1 MERIDYEKIMEL
13 VEERK
18 YAAVRRELMEL
29 HPVDIAEIFSELDH
43 KVLPVVFRLLP
54 KETAAETFVELDS
67 EHQEAL
73 IQGFSDAEL
82 KNILS
87 ELFVDDTVDILE
99 EMPANVV
106 QRMLRHSSPETRKE
120 LNELLKYPDDSAGGL
135 MTTEY
140 VSLKEGMTV
149 EDAFIY
155 IKKTGI
161 DSETIYNMYVTD
173 SQRKLLGMVSI
184 RQLIFAER
192 NQTIG
197 ELMDDNVIS
206 VTTLED
212 KETVAN
218 MFSKYDLSVMPVVD
232 GENRVVGIITVD
244 DAVDVLVE
252 EATEDMQ
259 LMSAVVPI
267 EESYFDTSII
277 KHWSKRIVWLL
288 FLMLSGVATG
298 LIIDHYEGLIA
309 TLPLLV
315 AFIPRLMG
323 TGGNCGSQSST
334 MIIRGLALDE
344 IRPKNIGKC
353 ILKEL
358 GIATLA
364 GLTLA
369 IANVG
374 VVWVMYGG
382 EYPADVVWSLC
393 FAFGLTLFLVVI
405 ISKLLGC
412 TLPILAKVC
421 KLDPAIMASPIITT
435 LVDITSIFIY
445 FVVIQ
450 TFVSSLL

>member
-1 MERIDYEKIMEL
+1 MERDYEKIMEL
-13 VEERK
+13 VENRK
-18 YAAVRRELMEL
+18 YAELKNELMEL

-73 IQGFSDAEL
+73 IKAFSDAEL
-82 KNILS
+82 KNILD
-87 ELFVDDTVDILE
+87 ELFADDTVDILE

-106 QRMLRHSSPETRKE
+106 RRMLRQSTPEMRKE
-120 LNELLKYPDDSAGGL
+120 INELLKYPDDSAGGL
-135 MTTEY
+135 MTTEF
-140 VSLKEGMTV
+140 VALKETMTV
-149 EDAFIY
+149 DEAFSY
-155 IKKTGI
+155 IKRTGI

-173 SQRKLLGMVSI
+173 AQRKLLGTVSI

-192 NQTIG
+192 AQKVS

-212 KETVAN
+212 KEEVAN
-218 MFSKYDLSVMPVVD
+218 MFSKYDLTVMPVVD
-232 GENRVVGIITVD
+232 KENRIVGIITVD
-244 DAVDVLVE
+244 DAVDVIVE

-259 LMSAVVPI
+259 IMSAVTPI
-267 EESYFDTSII
+267 DQTYFETSIV

-288 FLMLSGVATG
+288 FLMISGIATG
-298 LIIDHYEGLIA
+298 LIINHYESLITA
-309 TLPLLV
+309 MPLLV
-315 AFIPRLMG
+315 AFIPRLMD
-323 TGGNCGSQSST
+323 TGGNCGAQSST

-344 IRPKNIGKC
+344 IRPKDIGKC

-358 GIATLA
+358 GIASLV

-374 VVWVMYGG
+374 IVWVMYGG
-382 EYPADVVWSLC
+382 SYPAELIWRLC
-393 FAFGLTLFLVVI
+393 FAFGLTLFFVVI
-405 ISKLLGC
+405 IAKLLGC
-412 TLPILAKVC
+412 TLPILAKAC

-435 LVDITSIFIY
+435 LVDITSMFVY
-445 FVVIQ
+445 FMVIQ
-450 TFVSSLL
+450 TFVSNLL